1 MQMVTLKNRY
11 LHSEAGFSLVEL
23 LMALASSM
31 IVLAAIYSVFNI
43 TNKNCTTQNVA
54 ANVQQS
60 LRAAIGLMAR
70 DIRLAG
76 LDPVDTDSFGIEY
89 AAQNKIRFTQDS
101 IDAGSGAFNG
111 IVDEVNFEEVTYEL
125 WTDPITKVKYV
136 MQTLYE
142 TVYTTAP
149 NSAVLVSN
157 ITNLNFAYLD
167 AANNDL
173 MDYGLSPPRV
183 PNDRLSDIRS
193 VEILV
198 TIQEPAGRHEPVSRT
213 LTRKV
218 ECRNQGF
225 N

>member
-111 IVDEVNFEEVTYEL
+111 IVDEANFEQVTYEL
-125 WTDPITKVKYV
+125 QGNQI

>member
-23 LMALASSM
+23 LMALATSM

-43 TNKNCTTQNVA
+43 TNKNCTTQNVTA
-54 ANVQQS
+54 DVQQS
-60 LRAAIGLMAR
+60 LRSAIGLMAR

-76 LDPVDTDSFGIEY
+76 LDPIDTDRFGIEY
-89 AAQNKIRFTQDS
+89 AAQTKIRFTQDS
-101 IDAGSGAFNG
+101 IDTGSGAFNG
-111 IVDEVNFEEVTYEL
+111 IVDESNFEQVTYEL
-125 WTDPITKVKYV
+125 QGSQI

-142 TVYTTAP
+142 TVYTSSP
-149 NSAVLVSN
+149 NSAVLIRN

-173 MDYGLSPPRV
+173 IDYGLSPPRV
-183 PNDRLSDIRS
+183 PNDKLADIRS

>member
-1 MQMVTLKNRY
+1 MVTLKNRY
-11 LHSEAGFSLVEL
+11 LHSETGFSLVEL

-111 IVDEVNFEEVTYEL
+111 IVDEANFEQVTYEL
-125 WTDPITKVKYV
+125 QGNQI

-183 PNDRLSDIRS
+183 PNDRLADIRS

-198 TIQEPAGRHEPVSRT
+198 TIQEPAGRHEPVSRS

>member
-111 IVDEVNFEEVTYEL
+111 IVDEANFEQVTYEL
-125 WTDPITKVKYV
+125 QGNQII
-136 MQTLYE
+136 QTLYE

-149 NSAVLVSN
+149 NTAVLVSN

-183 PNDRLSDIRS
+183 PNDRLADIRS

>member
-1 MQMVTLKNRY
+1 MQMDTLKNNH
-11 LHSEAGFSLVEL
+11 LHSKTGFSLVEL
-23 LMALASSM
+23 LMALATSM
-31 IVLAAIYSVFNI
+31 IVLAAIYSVFTI
-43 TNKNCTTQNVA
+43 TNKNCTTQNVTA
-54 ANVQQS
+54 DVQQS
-60 LRAAIGLMAR
+60 LRSAIGLMAR

-76 LDPVDTDSFGIEY
+76 LDPIDTDRFGIEY
-89 AAQNKIRFTQDS
+89 AAQTKIRFTQDS
-101 IDAGSGAFNG
+101 IDTGSGAFNG
-111 IVDEVNFEEVTYEL
+111 IVDESNFEQVTYEL
-125 WTDPITKVKYV
+125 QGSQI

-142 TVYTTAP
+142 TVYTSSP
-149 NSAVLVSN
+149 NSAVLIRN

-173 MDYGLSPPRV
+173 IDYGLSPPRV
-183 PNDRLSDIRS
+183 PNDKLADIRS

>member
-111 IVDEVNFEEVTYEL
+111 IVDEANFEQVTYEL
-125 WTDPITKVKYV
+125 QGNQI

-183 PNDRLSDIRS
+183 PNDRLADIRS

>member
-111 IVDEVNFEEVTYEL
+111 IVDEANFEQVTYEL
-125 WTDPITKVKYV
+125 QGNQI

-183 PNDRLSDIRS
+183 PNDRLIDIRS

>member
-1 MQMVTLKNRY
+1 MCSKINTPIYSKK
-11 LHSEAGFSLVEL
+11 GFSLVEL
-23 LMALASSM
+23 LMALATSM
-31 IVLAAIYSVFNI
+31 IVLAAIYSVFTI

-60 LRAAIGLMAR
+60 LRSAIGLMAR

-76 LDPVDTDSFGIEY
+76 LDPIGTDSFGIEY
-89 AAQNKIRFTQDS
+89 ASQTKIRLTQDS

-111 IVDEVNFEEVTYEL
+111 IVDETNFEQITYDL
-125 WTDPITKVKYV
+125 QGNQII
-136 MQTLYE
+136 QTLYE
-142 TVYTTAP
+142 TASSP
-149 NSAVLVSN
+149 NSAVLISN

-167 AANNDL
+167 TANNDL
-173 MDYGLSPPRV
+173 IDYGLAPPRV
-183 PNDRLSDIRS
+183 PDDKLADIRS

>member
-1 MQMVTLKNRY
+1 VT
-11 LHSEAGFSLVEL
+11 AD
-23 LMALASSM
+23 
-31 IVLAAIYSVFNI
+31 
-43 TNKNCTTQNVA
+43 
-54 ANVQQS
+54 VQQS
-60 LRAAIGLMAR
+60 LRSAIGLMAR
-70 DIRLAG
+70 DIRVAG
-76 LDPVDTDSFGIEY
+76 LDPIDTDRFGIEY
-89 AAQNKIRFTQDS
+89 AAQTKIRFTQDS
-101 IDAGSGAFNG
+101 IDTGSGAFNG
-111 IVDEVNFEEVTYEL
+111 IVDESNFEQVTYEL
-125 WTDPITKVKYV
+125 QGSQI

-142 TVYTTAP
+142 TVYTSSP
-149 NSAVLVSN
+149 NSAVLIGN

-173 MDYGLSPPRV
+173 IDYGLSPPRV
-183 PNDRLSDIRS
+183 PNDKLADIRS

>member
-11 LHSEAGFSLVEL
+11 LHSETGFSLVEL

-54 ANVQQS
+54 ANAQQS

-111 IVDEVNFEEVTYEL
+111 IVDEANFEQVTYEL
-125 WTDPITKVKYV
+125 QGNQI

-183 PNDRLSDIRS
+183 PNDRLADIRS

-198 TIQEPAGRHEPVSRT
+198 TIQEPAGRHEPVSRS

>member
-111 IVDEVNFEEVTYEL
+111 IIDEANFEQVTYEL
-125 WTDPITKVKYV
+125 QGNQI

-183 PNDRLSDIRS
+183 PNDRLADIRS

>member
-1 MQMVTLKNRY
+1 MCNKITTPI
-11 LHSEAGFSLVEL
+11 HSKTGFSLVEL
-23 LMALASSM
+23 LMALATSM
-31 IVLAAIYSVFNI
+31 IVLAAIYSVFTI

-60 LRAAIGLMAR
+60 LRSAIGLMAR

-76 LDPVDTDSFGIEY
+76 LDPIDTDSFGIEY
-89 AAQNKIRFTQDS
+89 AAQTKIRFTQDS

-111 IVDEVNFEEVTYEL
+111 IVDESNFEQVTYEL
-125 WTDPITKVKYV
+125 QGSQI

-142 TVYTTAP
+142 TVYTSSP
-149 NSAVLVSN
+149 NSAVLISN

-173 MDYGLSPPRV
+173 IDYGLSPPRV
-183 PNDRLSDIRS
+183 PNDRLADIRS